1 MKIYEASVRKP
12 ITTLLIFIG
21 VIIFGLYSMTR
32 LPIDMYPEMEPPFIS
47 VVTFYPG
54 ASAEDIETNI
64 TKILENNLN
73 TVSDLK
79 EITSTSMDNVSMVSL
94 EFEWGINL
102 DEATNSIRD
111 AISRVTRL
119 LPDGVEQPTILKFN
133 TSMIPIL
140 QYVVTARESYEVLP
154 ELLED
159 VVANPLNRING
170 IGAINIGGGAERKVM
185 VDVDPLKL
193 EAYNLTVEGIGAIL
207 ASENANVPAGTI
219 DLGNT
224 TYALRVQGEFSRSEL
239 IRDLVVGQFQ
249 GRPVYLRDVA
259 QVTDS
264 LAKQEY
270 VAKSNGQRA
279 VMLTIQKQSG
289 ANTVAL
295 AKAVQEEMPRLVRNL
310 PPDVVV
316 QEAFNSADEIQNSI
330 NSLSETVG
338 YAALFVVLVI
348 LFFLG
353 RWRATF
359 IIVLT
364 IPVSLIAAFIYLNLS
379 GNSLNIISLSS
390 LSIAIGM
397 VVDDAIVVLE
407 NITTH
412 LERGSSP
419 REAAI
424 YGTNE
429 VALSVVASTLTI
441 IAVFLPLTM
450 LSGFSGIIFRQLGM
464 SVTIVISI
472 SIAAALTLT
481 PMLASRIMKA
491 RKRNFREKGN
501 IVQRGIN
508 WLLTKIEIG
517 YAKLLTFCTRHKA
530 AVIIASFL
538 IFVASL
544 LLMPYIRVEFM
555 PRSDNSRI
563 RATVHL
569 INGVRVEYTGLLA
582 SQIEQQLTDAIPEIN
597 LISSRYGAA
606 NTNNLFAAFNAN
618 GTHIINIDIRLV
630 KPRFR
635 TRDMNEISDQVRAIL
650 GQYPSIEKMRVE
662 AGGGGGGGGTGT
674 QTVDINVIGHDLDK
688 MTAVAEALAEK
699 MRPVAGVRDVDVQR
713 DPYKREFDIQF
724 DRERLS
730 LMGLNTAMASQF
742 VSHRINGLVATKYR
756 ENGKEYDVLV
766 RYAEK
771 FRQSVADVENITLYT
786 KTGKPFKLREVAT
799 VQQIYSPPSIRRE
812 NRQRVVKVQCVLQQ
826 ASIDKVVDAVWKAT
840 AEVDIPQEI
849 AIGIGGT
856 AQDQAESNR
865 DLMALL
871 VLVIVLVYIV
881 MASQFESFRAP
892 FIIMLSLPFAFSGVL
907 LLLWATNNPLNLIS
921 IIGSIMLVGIVVKNG
936 IVLVDYT
943 NLLRARG
950 QSTARAVVAA
960 GKSRLR
966 PVLMTSLTTILG
978 MVPLAVSQGEGSEM
992 WRAMGVAVIGGLSFS
1007 TLLTLLVVPTVYATF
1022 VGRSM
1027 RSSRRKR
1034 LKALRKEKQQ
1044 EMRPLNR

>member
-12 ITTLLIFIG
+12 ITTILIFIG
-21 VIIFGLYSMTR
+21 VIIFGLYSLTR
-32 LPIDMYPEMEPPFIS
+32 LPIDLYPEMEPPFIS

-79 EITSTSMDNVSMVSL
+79 KLTSSSMDNVSMVTL
-94 EFEWGINL
+94 EFAWGAPL
-102 DEATNSIRD
+102 DEASNSIRD
-111 AISRVTRL
+111 ALSRVTRL
-119 LPDGVEQPTILKFN
+119 LPEGVEPPTLLKFN
-133 TSMIPIL
+133 TNMIPII
-140 QYVVTARESYEVLP
+140 QYVVTANESYEVLP

-159 VVANPLNRING
+159 AVGNPLNRIKG
-170 IGAINIGGGAERKVM
+170 IGAINIFGGPERKVM

-207 ASENANVPAGTI
+207 ASENANVPAGSI

-224 TYALRVQGEFSRSEL
+224 TYALRVQGEFARSET
-239 IRDLVVGQFQ
+239 IRNLVVGQFQ
-249 GRPVYLRDVA
+249 GHPVYLRDVA
-259 QVTDS
+259 SVTDS

-279 VMLTIQKQSG
+279 VMLNVQKQSG

-295 AKAVQEEMPRLVRNL
+295 AKAIQAEMPRLVKNL
-310 PPDVVV
+310 PPDVKV
-316 QEAFNSADEIQNSI
+316 QEAFNSAVEIQNSI

-419 REAAI
+419 SEAAI
-424 YGTNE
+424 YGSNE

-464 SVTIVISI
+464 SVTIVISV

-481 PMLASRIMKA
+481 PMLASRILKA
-491 RKRNFREKGN
+491 RRRDFREKGN
-501 IVQRGIN
+501 IAQRGIN
-508 WLLTKIEIG
+508 WLLTKIENG
-517 YAKLLTFCTRHKA
+517 YEKLLTFCTRRKA
-530 AVIIASFL
+530 WVIVGASL
-538 IFVASL
+538 IFIASL
-544 LLMPYIRVEFM
+544 LLLPRIRVEFM

-569 INGVRVEYTGLLA
+569 INGVRVEYTGQLVA
-582 SQIEQQLTDAIPEIN
+582 RIEQELREAIPEIN
-597 LISSRYGAA
+597 LVASRYGAA
-606 NTNNLFAAFNAN
+606 NSNNIFAAFNAN
-618 GTHIINIDIRLV
+618 GSHIISFDLRLV

-635 TRDMNEISDQVRAIL
+635 QRDMYAISDRVRAIL

-662 AGGGGGGGGTGT
+662 PGGGGLGGGNGT
-674 QTVDINVIGHDLDK
+674 QTVDINVIGHNLDE
-688 MTAVAEALAEK
+688 MTAVAESLAAK
-699 MRPVAGVRDVDVQR
+699 MRPVKGVRDVDVQR

-730 LMGLNTAMASQF
+730 LMGLSTAMASQF
-742 VSHRINGLVATKYR
+742 VSHRIKGLVATKYR

-799 VQQIYSPPSIRRE
+799 VRPIYSPPSIRRE

-826 ASIDKVVDAVWKAT
+826 ASIDKVVDAVWQA
-840 AEVDIPQEI
+840 AQEVDIPQGV
-849 AIGIGGT
+849 ALGVGGT
-856 AQDQAESNR
+856 AQDQAESNS
-865 DLMALL
+865 DLMLLL
-871 VLVIVLVYIV
+871 VLVIILVYIV

-950 QSTARAVVAA
+950 LSTSRAVAAA
-960 GKSRLR
+960 GRSRLR

-992 WRAMGVAVIGGLSFS
+992 WRAMGVAVIGGLTFS
-1007 TLLTLLVVPTVYATF
+1007 TLLTLLVVPTVYAAF
-1022 VGRSM
+1022 VGRSL
-1027 RSSRRKR
+1027 RGSRREQR
-1034 LKALRKEKQQ
+1034 KALRQEKQQ
-1044 EMRPLNR
+1044 RIGA

>member
-12 ITTLLIFIG
+12 ITTILVFVG

-32 LPIDMYPEMEPPFIS
+32 LPIDMYPEMDPPYIS

-54 ASAEDIETNI
+54 ASAADIETNI
-64 TKILENNLN
+64 TKILEDNLN
-73 TVSDLK
+73 TVPDLK
-79 EITSTSMDNVSMVSL
+79 EITSSSMDNVSMVSL
-94 EFEWGINL
+94 EFEWGSNL

-111 AISRVTRL
+111 ALSRVTRL
-119 LPDGVEQPTILKFN
+119 LPEDVEQPTILKFN
-133 TSMIPIL
+133 TSMTPIMV
-140 QYVVTARESYEVLP
+140 YVATAEESYEVLP
-154 ELLED
+154 ELLEE
-159 VVANPLNRING
+159 VVANPLNRIDG
-170 IGAINIGGGAERKVM
+170 IGAISVGGGAERKVM

-193 EAYNLTVEGIGAIL
+193 EAYNLTVEGIGAVL
-207 ASENANVPAGTI
+207 ANENANVPAGTI
-219 DLGNT
+219 DLGNS
-224 TYALRVQGEFSRSEL
+224 TYALRVQGEFARSSL

-259 QVTDS
+259 RVTDS
-264 LAKQEY
+264 LAKQDY

-279 VMLTIQKQSG
+279 VVLSIQKQSG
-289 ANTVAL
+289 ANTVAV
-295 AKAVQEEMPRLVRNL
+295 ARAVREEIPRLVKNL
-310 PPDVVV
+310 PPDVKVV
-316 QEAFNSADEIQNSI
+316 EAFNSADSIQNSI
-330 NSLSETVG
+330 NSLSETVI
-338 YAALFVVLVI
+338 YAALFVMLVI
-348 LFFLG
+348 LLFLG

-379 GNSLNIISLSS
+379 GNSLNVISLSS

-419 REAAI
+419 SEAAI

-450 LSGFSGIIFRQLGM
+450 MSGFSGIVFQQLGM
-464 SVTIVISI
+464 SVTLVITV

-491 RKRNFREKGN
+491 KEKDSRKKGN
-501 IVQRGIN
+501 AVQRGIN
-508 WLLTKIEIG
+508 WMLTKLDEG
-517 YAKLLTFCTRHKA
+517 YARLLTFCTRHKA
-530 AVIIASFL
+530 GVIIVSIV
-538 IFVASL
+538 IFAASL
-544 LLMPYIRVEFM
+544 LLLPHIRMEFM
-555 PRSDNSRI
+555 PMSDNSRVT
-563 RATVHL
+563 ATVHL
-569 INGVRVEYTGLLA
+569 INGVRVEYTGEVA
-582 SQIEQQLTDAIPEIN
+582 TQIEEQLKEEIPEID
-597 LISSRYGAA
+597 LISTRYGSA
-606 NTNNLFAAFNAN
+606 NANNLFAAFNAN
-618 GTHIINIDIRLV
+618 GPHVIHLDIRLV

-635 TRDMNEISDQVRAIL
+635 DRDMNEISDHVRAIL
-650 GQYPSIEKMRVE
+650 SQYPSVEKMRVE
-662 AGGGGGGGGTGT
+662 AGGGGGGMGT

-688 MTAVAEALAEK
+688 MTAVAEAMAEK
-699 MRPVAGVRDVDVQR
+699 MRPVPGVRDVEVRR

-724 DRERLS
+724 DRERLA
-730 LMGLNTAMASQF
+730 LMGMNTATASQF

-756 ENGKEYDVLV
+756 ENGKEYDVVV
-766 RYAEK
+766 RYAEP

-786 KTGKPFKLREVAT
+786 TTGKPFKLREVAT
-799 VQQIYSPPSIRRE
+799 VRQIYSPPSIRRE

-826 ASIDKVVDAVWKAT
+826 ASIDKVVDAVWKASE
-840 AEVDIPQEI
+840 EVDIPQEI
-849 AIGIGGT
+849 GIGVGGT

-865 DLMALL
+865 DLLVLL

-881 MASQFESFRAP
+881 MASQFESLRAP
-892 FIIMLSLPFAFSGVL
+892 LIIMLSLPFAFSGVL
-907 LLLWATNNPLNLIS
+907 LLLWATGNALNMIS
-921 IIGSIMLVGIVVKNG
+921 MIGAIMLVGIVVKNG

-950 QSTARAVVAA
+950 HSTARAVVEA

-966 PVLMTSLTTILG
+966 PVLMTSMTTILG
-978 MVPLAVSQGEGSEM
+978 MVPLAVSRGEGSEM
-992 WRAMGVAVIGGLSFS
+992 WRAMGVAVIGGLTFS

-1034 LKALRKEKQQ
+1034 QKALRREEEQAIGA
-1044 EMRPLNR
+1044 

>member
-21 VIIFGLYSMTR
+21 VIIFGLYSTTR
-32 LPIDMYPEMEPPFIS
+32 LPIDMFPEMEPPFIS
-47 VVTFYPG
+47 VITFYPG

-64 TKILENNLN
+64 TKVLEDNLN

-79 EITSTSMDNVSMVSL
+79 DITSSSMDNVSMVSL
-94 EFEWGINL
+94 EFAWGSNL
-102 DEATNSIRD
+102 DEASNSIRD
-111 AISRVTRL
+111 ALSRVTRL
-119 LPDGVEQPTILKFN
+119 LPEGVEQPTILKFN
-133 TSMIPIL
+133 TNMIPIL

-170 IGAINIGGGAERKVM
+170 IGAINIGGGAARKVM

-219 DLGNT
+219 DIGNS
-224 TYALRVQGEFSRSEL
+224 TYALRVQGEFSRSAL

-249 GRPVYLRDVA
+249 GRPIYLRDVA

-264 LAKQEY
+264 LAKQDY

-279 VMLTIQKQSG
+279 VMLSIQKQSG

-295 AKAVQEEMPRLVRNL
+295 AKAVQEAMPRLIKNL
-310 PPDVVV
+310 PPDVEV
-316 QEAFNSADEIQNSI
+316 QEAFNSADEIQKSI
-330 NSLSETVG
+330 NSLSETVV
-338 YAALFVVLVI
+338 YAAVFVVLVI

-464 SVTIVISI
+464 SVTIVISV

-491 RKRNFREKGN
+491 RRRDFRERGN
-501 IVQRGIN
+501 IAQRGIN
-508 WLLTKIEIG
+508 WLLTKIDNG
-517 YAKLLTFCTRHKA
+517 YARVLTFCTRHKA
-530 AVIIASFL
+530 GVIIASIL
-538 IFVASL
+538 IFGGSL
-544 LLMPYIRVEFM
+544 LLMPHIRVEFM

-569 INGVRVEYTGLLA
+569 INGVRVEYSGQIA
-582 SQIEQQLTDAIPEIN
+582 SRVEQQLAEAIPEIS
-597 LISSRYGAA
+597 LVTTRYGTA
-606 NTNNLFAAFNAN
+606 NTNNIFAAFNAN
-618 GTHIINIDIRLV
+618 GTNIISFDIRLV
-630 KPRFR
+630 KPSLRN
-635 TRDMNEISDQVRAIL
+635 RDMYAISDQVRAIL
-650 GQYPSIEKMRVE
+650 GQYPSIEKIRVE
-662 AGGGGGGGGTGT
+662 AGGGGALGGGATGT
-674 QTVDINVIGHDLDK
+674 QSVDINVIGHDLDK
-688 MTAVAEALAEK
+688 MTTVAEALAAK
-699 MRPVAGVRDVDVQR
+699 MRPVQGVRDVDVQR

-730 LMGLNTAMASQF
+730 LMGLNTALASRF
-742 VSHRINGLVATKYR
+742 VSHRVQGLVATKYR

-786 KTGKPFKLREVAT
+786 KTGKPFKLREVAS
-799 VQQIYSPPSIRRE
+799 VRQIYSPPSIKRE
-812 NRQRVVKVQCVLQQ
+812 NRQRVVKVQCMLQQ
-826 ASIDKVVDAVWKAT
+826 ASIDKVVDAVWKA
-840 AEVDIPQEI
+840 AEEVSIPQDI
-849 AIGIGGT
+849 SISVGGT
-856 AQDQAESNR
+856 AQEQAESNR
-865 DLMALL
+865 DLMGLLLL
-871 VLVIVLVYIV
+871 VIILVYIV
-881 MASQFESFRAP
+881 MASQFESLKSP

-950 QSTARAVVAA
+950 QSTARAVVRA

-978 MVPLAVSQGEGSEM
+978 MVPLAVGRGEGAEL
-992 WRAMGVAVIGGLSFS
+992 WRTMGVAVIGGLTFS
-1007 TLLTLLVVPTVYATF
+1007 TLLTLLVVPTVYTAF
-1022 VGRSM
+1022 VGVGLRG
-1027 RSSRRKR
+1027 RRRQQQKELKR
-1034 LKALRKEKQQ
+1034 KKQ
-1044 EMRPLNR
+1044 EAIGE